1 MGRAKRVIPKRM
13 PEKLKTIRERLGFNF
28 EEMALEL
35 KKMLE
40 SLEYPGVRVYSGN
53 IHEFENGLRE
63 PMLPVLLA
71 YSRLGRTILDVI
83 VDDNQVYEIK

>member
-1 MGRAKRVIPKRM
+1 M
-13 PEKLKTIRERLGFNF
+13 PEKLKTIREGLGFNF

-35 KKMLE
+35 KRMLE
-40 SLEYPGVRVYSGN
+40 NLEYSNIRLYSGN

-71 YSRLGRTILDVI
+71 YSRLGRTTLDML
-83 VDDNQVYEIK
+83 VDNNQIYQMK